1 MVKKIKVVEIENI
14 EMPETVE
21 TPETPETVE
30 TSSSKMKLLSP
41 TDETPELIADEPPIQ
56 EELKTDE
63 VEPPKEVKT
72 KKQDEKITCSIC
84 NKTMLMKTYKYTHQ
98 KLCKPVESTKVV
110 EPTKV
115 VEEKPKAKPTKAVE
129 EKPKPKPK
137 EAALTNLG
145 EVSFKAFKEEPNP
158 LDIYR
163 AAKEQ
168 RQQVRIQRVKS
179 LISQAI

>member
-1 MVKKIKVVEIENI
+1 MVKKIKVVEIDNVEI
-14 EMPETVE
+14 PETVA
-21 TPETPETVE
+21 
-30 TSSSKMKLLSP
+30 
-41 TDETPELIADEPPIQ
+41 DEPIADEPPIQ
-56 EELKTDE
+56 EDVKTDEVEPPIQEDLKTDE

-72 KKQDEKITCSIC
+72 KNQDEKITCSIC

-98 KLCKPVESTKVV
+98 KLCKPVEPKSKPNKVA
-110 EPTKV
+110 EP
-115 VEEKPKAKPTKAVE
+115 PK
-129 EKPKPKPK
+129 EKPKPKPN
-137 EAALTNLG
+137 EVSSTNLG

>member
-1 MVKKIKVVEIENI
+1 MVKKIKVVEIDN
-14 EMPETVE
+14 V
-21 TPETPETVE
+21 ETPETVE
-30 TSSSKMKLLSP
+30 AP
-41 TDETPELIADEPPIQ
+41 ETLETVETVETQEPIADEQPIQ
-56 EELKTDE
+56 EDISDE
-63 VEPPKEVKT
+63 QPKEVKT

-98 KLCKPVESTKVV
+98 KLCKPVEPTKVV
-110 EPTKV
+110 EKTPKAKPKSKV
-115 VEEKPKAKPTKAVE
+115 VEEKPKAKPNEVSS
-129 EKPKPKPK
+129 
-137 EAALTNLG
+137 TNLG

-168 RQQVRIQRVKS
+168 RQQVRVQRVKS

>member
-14 EMPETVE
+14 EMPETVA
-21 TPETPETVE
+21 
-30 TSSSKMKLLSP
+30 
-41 TDETPELIADEPPIQ
+41 DEPIADEPPIQ
-56 EELKTDE
+56 EDLKTDEVEPPIQEDLKTDE

-98 KLCKPVESTKVV
+98 NLCKPVE
-110 EPTKV
+110 
-115 VEEKPKAKPTKAVE
+115 PKSKPTKAVE
-129 EKPKPKPK
+129 QIKVVQEKPKVKPK
-137 EAALTNLG
+137 EASLTNLG
-145 EVSFKAFKEEPNP
+145 EVSFKEFKEIPNP

>member
-1 MVKKIKVVEIENI
+1 LIK
-14 EMPETVE
+14 
-21 TPETPETVE
+21 
-30 TSSSKMKLLSP
+30 SKVL
-41 TDETPELIADEPPIQ
+41 
-56 EELKTDE
+56 
-63 VEPPKEVKT
+63 
-72 KKQDEKITCSIC
+72 
-84 NKTMLMKTYKYTHQ
+84 
-98 KLCKPVESTKVV
+98 
-110 EPTKV
+110 EPTKA
-115 VEEKPKAKPTKAVE
+115 VEPIKVVE

>member
-21 TPETPETVE
+21 TPETVADD
-30 TSSSKMKLLSP
+30 S
-41 TDETPELIADEPPIQ
+41 IADEPPIQ
-56 EELKTDE
+56 EDLKTDEVEPPIQEDLKIDE

-98 KLCKPVESTKVV
+98 KLCKPVEPKSKPNKAV
-110 EPTKV
+110 ESTKV
-115 VEEKPKAKPTKAVE
+115 VEEKPK
-129 EKPKPKPK
+129 PKPN
-137 EAALTNLG
+137 EVSSTNLG
-145 EVSFKAFKEEPNP
+145 EVSFKAFSEEPNP

-168 RQQVRIQRVKS
+168 RQQVRNQRVKS

>member
-1 MVKKIKVVEIENI
+1 MVKKIKVVEIDNVETPETVETVETLEI
-14 EMPETVE
+14 PETVE
-21 TPETPETVE
+21 TPEP
-30 TSSSKMKLLSP
+30 
-41 TDETPELIADEPPIQ
+41 IADEPPIQ
-56 EELKTDE
+56 EDLKTDE

-98 KLCKPVESTKVV
+98 KLCKPVEQVPIKSKSKI
-110 EPTKV
+110 EPTKEV
-115 VEEKPKAKPTKAVE
+115 QEKPKV
-129 EKPKPKPK
+129 KPK
-137 EAALTNLG
+137 EASLTNLG
-145 EVSFKAFKEEPNP
+145 EVSFKEFKEIPNP

>member
-21 TPETPETVE
+21 TPETVADD
-30 TSSSKMKLLSP
+30 S
-41 TDETPELIADEPPIQ
+41 IADEPPIQ
-56 EELKTDE
+56 EDLKTDEVEPPIQEDLKIDE

-98 KLCKPVESTKVV
+98 NLCKPVE
-110 EPTKV
+110 
-115 VEEKPKAKPTKAVE
+115 PKSKPTKAVEPIKVVE

>member
-14 EMPETVE
+14 ETVEMPETVADD
-21 TPETPETVE
+21 
-30 TSSSKMKLLSP
+30 S
-41 TDETPELIADEPPIQ
+41 IADEPPIQ
-56 EELKTDE
+56 EDLKTDEFEPPIQEDLKIDE

-98 KLCKPVESTKVV
+98 NLCKPVEPKSKPTKAV
-110 EPTKV
+110 EPIKV
-115 VEEKPKAKPTKAVE
+115 VEEKPKAKP
-129 EKPKPKPK
+129 K
-137 EAALTNLG
+137 EASLINLG
-145 EVSFKAFKEEPNP
+145 EVSFKEFKEMPDP
-158 LDIYR
+158 LDICR

>member
-14 EMPETVE
+14 EMPETVETVE

-41 TDETPELIADEPPIQ
+41 TDETPEPIADEPPIQ
-56 EELKTDE
+56 EDLKTDE

-98 KLCKPVESTKVV
+98 KLCKPVEQVPIKSKSKI
-110 EPTKV
+110 EPTKEV
-115 VEEKPKAKPTKAVE
+115 QEKPKV
-129 EKPKPKPK
+129 KPK
-137 EAALTNLG
+137 EASLTNLG
-145 EVSFKAFKEEPNP
+145 EVSFKEFKEIPNP

>member
-1 MVKKIKVVEIENI
+1 MVKKIKVVEIDNVEI
-14 EMPETVE
+14 PETVA
-21 TPETPETVE
+21 
-30 TSSSKMKLLSP
+30 
-41 TDETPELIADEPPIQ
+41 DEPIADEPPIQ
-56 EELKTDE
+56 EDVKTDEVEPPIQEDLKTDE

-72 KKQDEKITCSIC
+72 KNQDEKITCSIC

-98 KLCKPVESTKVV
+98 KLCKPVEPKSKPNKVV
-110 EPTKV
+110 EP
-115 VEEKPKAKPTKAVE
+115 PK
-129 EKPKPKPK
+129 EKPKPKPN
-137 EAALTNLG
+137 EVSSTNLG

-168 RQQVRIQRVKS
+168 RQQVRNQRVKS

>member
-1 MVKKIKVVEIENI
+1 MVKKIKVVEIDNVETPETVETVETLEI
-14 EMPETVE
+14 PETVE
-21 TPETPETVE
+21 TPEP
-30 TSSSKMKLLSP
+30 
-41 TDETPELIADEPPIQ
+41 IADEPPIQ
-56 EELKTDE
+56 EDLKTDE

-98 KLCKPVESTKVV
+98 KLCKPVEPTKAV

-115 VEEKPKAKPTKAVE
+115 VEEKPKAKP
-129 EKPKPKPK
+129 K
-137 EAALTNLG
+137 EASLTNLG
-145 EVSFKAFKEEPNP
+145 EVSFKEFKEMPDP

>member
-1 MVKKIKVVEIENI
+1 MVKKIKVVEIDNVETPETVETVETLEI
-14 EMPETVE
+14 PETVE
-21 TPETPETVE
+21 TPEP
-30 TSSSKMKLLSP
+30 
-41 TDETPELIADEPPIQ
+41 IADEPPIQ
-56 EELKTDE
+56 EDLKTDE

-98 KLCKPVESTKVV
+98 KLCKPVEQVPIKSKSKI
-110 EPTKV
+110 EPTKE
-115 VEEKPKAKPTKAVE
+115 VEEKLKA
-129 EKPKPKPK
+129 KPK
-137 EAALTNLG
+137 EASLTNLG
-145 EVSFKAFKEEPNP
+145 EVSFKEFKEIPNP

-168 RQQVRIQRVKS
+168 RQQVRIQKVKS